1 MLMECAPQCRGNAGN
16 GTHIHTHTDLFCCQK
31 KGERKKQ
38 KTNLTC
44 NNNSRH
50 ATPFRMSYDRLL
62 SSLSAGYDAMR
73 LCSACHLP
81 HMPHAAWLHDCMP
94 HTACQMCRIAPPP
107 LLPAPPSPPCA
118 MPMWIGGAVVIW
130 GFRIVVD
137 RLLIFAIVLHAP
149 QKALCIAEAQWQ
161 EAWSLYPVIV
171 IVIVVIYAP
180 AAAAATVAA
189 TDSAAD
195 AAWNVQ
201 CDYIVNKNAL
211 E

>member
-1 MLMECAPQCRGNAGN
+1 MLMECAATSLERWQWN
-16 GTHIHTHTDLFCCQK
+16 THRDTHTHLFFCQK
-31 KGERKKQ
+31 KRRRENKK

-50 ATPFRMSYDRLL
+50 ATPFGMSYDRLL
-62 SSLSAGYDAMR
+62 SSLSAGCDAMR

-81 HMPHAAWLHDCMP
+81 HATCCMAAWLHAAYRMP
-94 HTACQMCRIAPPP
+94 DVPHSLPP
-107 LLPAPPSPPCA
+107 LPIPSPPPPGPPPPA

-149 QKALCIAEAQWQ
+149 QKALCIVGATVARGVV
-161 EAWSLYPVIV
+161 YRVIV
-171 IVIVVIYAP
+171 IVIVVIYA
-180 AAAAATVAA
+180 AAAV
-189 TDSAAD
+189 AAD

>member
-1 MLMECAPQCRGNAGN
+1 MRRNVAG
-16 GTHIHTHTDLFCCQK
+16 TLATEHTHTDLFFCQK
-31 KGERKKQ
+31 KERKKQ

-94 HTACQMCRIAPPP
+94 HTACQMCRIAP
-107 LLPAPPSPPCA
+107 LLPTPPSPPSA

-161 EAWSLYPVIV
+161 EAWSLYRVIV
-171 IVIVVIYAP
+171 IVIVVIY
-180 AAAAATVAA
+180 AA

>member
-1 MLMECAPQCRGNAGN
+1 MRAATSRECWQWN
-16 GTHIHTHTDLFCCQK
+16 THTHTDTHLFFCQK
-31 KGERKKQ
+31 KRREKKQ
-38 KTNLTC
+38 KTNLSC

-62 SSLSAGYDAMR
+62 SSLSAGCDAMR

-94 HTACQMCRIAPPP
+94 HTACQMCRIAPLPH
-107 LLPAPPSPPCA
+107 PAPPSA

-149 QKALCIAEAQWQ
+149 QKALCIVEALWQ
-161 EAWSLYPVIV
+161 EACSLSGNCYCYCCYLCCRRRWSCRWCSMKCAMRLYC
-171 IVIVVIYAP
+171 
-180 AAAAATVAA
+180 
-189 TDSAAD
+189 
-195 AAWNVQ
+195 Q
-201 CDYIVNKNAL
+201 
-211 E
+211 